1 MINFNL
7 KINTYYIF
15 KLIFFFFPFF
25 LISGPFLPDL
35 MVVLMAIYFLFY
47 CYLNKKFIFFFK
59 NNVIICFLFFY
70 FYININ
76 SLFSYLPLV
85 SFSTSLPYIRMILFA
100 IFFAYLLKK
109 IVNLKK
115 IIFF

>member
-1 MINFNL
+1 MVNFNL
-7 KINTYYIF
+7 KFNTYLIF
-15 KLIFFFFPFF
+15 KLIFIFFPLF

-35 MVVLMAIYFLFY
+35 TVVLMAIYFVYY

-59 NNVIICFLFFY
+59 KNLIIFFFIFY
-70 FYININ
+70 LYININ

-109 IVNLKK
+109 ILNLNKS
-115 IIFF
+115 